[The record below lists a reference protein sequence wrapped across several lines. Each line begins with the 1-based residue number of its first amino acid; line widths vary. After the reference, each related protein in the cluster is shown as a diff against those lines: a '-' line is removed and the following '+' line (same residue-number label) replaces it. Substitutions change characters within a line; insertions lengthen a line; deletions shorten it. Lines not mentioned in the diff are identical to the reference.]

1 MYGLIYKVLIPSLRK
16 NNYSIEVEKK
26 DYTGSSTI
34 LTGGAEPFTVSL
46 DDDDFIY
53 LPLRLS
59 TGKLSVVGGSA
70 LSSLFATAY
79 QEYRVTLFKDTT
91 PIWCGFIK
99 PELYTQDYTS
109 VVHEISIDCLSA
121 IQTLEYVKYTQ
132 IDSTGLKF
140 VPLKSLISRA
150 ITSANAKYQKVYM
163 PHTFSASQAA
173 YGTNA
178 LMQDDCVI
186 SEQNFFDEENKAM
199 TYKDILEEIC
209 RFAHLTL
216 YDDGG
221 SLYFAD
227 HDYADAYDEWALTN
241 GSLTLTTANALTINT
256 HSVQDIGFG
265 GTDHSLDIIAGYN
278 KASVKTSN
286 YNNSD
291 KVFPEE
297 EWDNLNPLS
306 IELTQVPIIEAVKS
320 GMSTKYT
327 EVKARG
333 KCIWLTP
340 SKWETHTYKSTG
352 LTQDGRTMN
361 SLEVGDRGGYYY
373 DGGNAIN
380 EAVAEVTD
388 LKTLQWDATD
398 KPHSL
403 GSSFDTQT
411 AYETNQGLYT
421 LSDAFQGGN
430 RLYGAFLGK
439 YCNWQLN
446 DDGTD
451 SISSYSYEHIM
462 FIRKISM
469 HGDTVAHGTSI
480 PVHDAVT
487 FNPAL
492 YKGLF
497 NYKGHMPVAAY
508 ADGAIAIN
516 LQVCPTGQG
525 TPVSVTGIAKNGFFY
540 SNEKN
545 TYKAGAKVTLTFI
558 LRIGDTYYNG
568 TTWTN
573 TPSTFTVQTE
583 ELKEAGTFAALKNTK
598 VLSMPYNDLTGW
610 IIETQG
616 TLKGELYVELVDVD
630 MNCAIKDFGMKFQL
644 KDNYV
649 PANNASDR
657 IYDNVVNDAYINEL
671 DEIEEKISS
680 YNHDGLCY
688 SKVLLGNDFITDNLY
703 EGINHAIT
711 RPESLLL
718 RRIVNQYE
726 YPKIK
731 LTQVLMNDTSV
742 RPIDK
747 LTDAYQGTD
756 KKFIIT
762 GKETKYRS
770 DTAEIKMIEKA

>member
-1 MYGLIYKVLIPSLRK
+1 MYGLIYKVMIPSLRK
-16 NNYSIEVEKK
+16 NNYSLEVEKK

-79 QEYRVTLFKDTT
+79 QEYRVTLYKDTT
-91 PIWCGFIK
+91 PTWCGFIK

-132 IDSTGLKF
+132 SDASGLKF

-163 PHTFSASQAA
+163 PHTFAASKAT

-186 SEQNFFDEENKAM
+186 SEQNFFDEENKPM
-199 TYKDILEEIC
+199 SYKDILEEIC

-227 HDYADAYDEWALTN
+227 HDYTDAYDEWTLTN
-241 GSLTLTTANALTINT
+241 GTLTLTTANALTINT

-265 GTDHSLDIIAGYN
+265 GTDHSLDIISGYN

-306 IELTQVPIIEAVKS
+306 IELTQVPIVEAVKS

-327 EVKARG
+327 ETKARG

-340 SKWETHTYKSTG
+340 SKWEPHVYKSTG
-352 LTQDGRTMN
+352 QTQDGRAMS

-373 DGGNAIN
+373 DGGKAIN

-388 LKTLQWDATD
+388 LKTLQWDATNR
-398 KPHSL
+398 PHSL

-430 RLYGAFLGK
+430 RIYGAFLGK

-469 HGDTVAHGTSI
+469 HGDTVAHGTGI

-525 TPVSVTGIAKNGFFY
+525 TPVAVQGVAKNGFYY

-545 TYKAGAKVTLTFI
+545 TYKAGAKVTLTFM

-644 KDNYV
+644 KDNYI
-649 PANNASDR
+649 PTDNASDR
-657 IYDNVVNDAYINEL
+657 IYSNTVNEDYINEL

-703 EGINHAIT
+703 EGINHAVT

-726 YPKIK
+726 YPKTK

-747 LTDAYQGTD
+747 LTDTYQGID
-756 KKFIIT
+756 KKFVIT
-762 GKETKYRS
+762 GKEVKYRS